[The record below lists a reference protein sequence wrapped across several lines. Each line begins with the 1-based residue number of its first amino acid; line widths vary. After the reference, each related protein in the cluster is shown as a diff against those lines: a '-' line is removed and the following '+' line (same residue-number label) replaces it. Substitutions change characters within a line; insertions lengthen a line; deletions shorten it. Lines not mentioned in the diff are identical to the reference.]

1 MIFRHLLNMR
11 SHPTWVRG
19 LKHTTPPHCQCTH
32 LSHPTWVR
40 GLKRFLVQTLILDNL
55 VAPYVGA
62 WIETGSGIILC
73 VWSIVAP
80 YVGAW
85 IETIP
90 RSSVSCALPVAP
102 YVGAWI
108 ETKLG
113 IRHDNSRSRTL
124 RGCVD

>member
-19 LKHTTPPHCQCTH
+19 LKLG
-32 LSHPTWVR
+32 LSLLR
-40 GLKRFLVQTLILDNL
+40 KYLMG

-62 WIETGSGIILC
+62 WIETKVSLMNDVNGA
-73 VWSIVAP
+73 VAP

-85 IETIP
+85 IETIGCSKRC
-90 RSSVSCALPVAP
+90 RSVF
-102 YVGAWI
+102 
-108 ETKLG
+108 
-113 IRHDNSRSRTL
+113 SRTL